1 MIGWAVYIVRRQC
14 TVDRLNGWKRSPRKE
29 TKVAHEDFIKLI
41 ERVLEDPDFRQRVE
55 AIKNG
60 TQEEMMDELIT
71 IAADDGLVF
80 TEEEVDELFR
90 MHVASTPDDV
100 TVELSEE
107 ELAMV
112 AGGVGGNPQMVMS
125 FNLQYLQLQ
134 GKFQHDNRQ
143 FGMISNI
150 MRTRHETAKN
160 AIGNVR

>member
-1 MIGWAVYIVRRQC
+1 MIGWAVYIVRRQR
-14 TVDRLNGWKRSPRKE
+14 TVDRLSDSYLSLREE
-29 TKVAHEDFIKLI
+29 TNVAHEDFIKLI
-41 ERVLEDPDFRQRVE
+41 ERVLEDPEFRQRVE

-60 TQEEMMDELIT
+60 TQEEMMGELIT

-80 TEEEVDELFR
+80 TEKEVDELFL
-90 MHVASTPDDV
+90 MHVASSPGDV

-112 AGGVGGNPQMVMS
+112 AGGVGGNTQMAMS

-134 GKFQHDNRQ
+134 GKFQQDNRQ
-143 FGMISNI
+143 FTAISNI
-150 MRTRHETAKN
+150 MKTRHETAKN